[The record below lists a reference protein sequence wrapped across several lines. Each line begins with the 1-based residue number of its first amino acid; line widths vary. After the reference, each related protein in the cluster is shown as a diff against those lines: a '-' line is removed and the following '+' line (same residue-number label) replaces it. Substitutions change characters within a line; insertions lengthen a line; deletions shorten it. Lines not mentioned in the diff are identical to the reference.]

1 MNRAKR
7 LLALLLVL
15 ATVLS
20 IFPLQSL
27 AAEVEEVSQEPETA
41 ETAELHAEEEPEE
54 PSGDEAE
61 VPAEEK
67 PENFAEDQVETP
79 IEKESEPEEGPADSS
94 APARQPARI
103 SSGAEVVAD
112 GISGDVSWT
121 LYDDGTLVIGE
132 TITGSGKMADYPRS
146 NARPWWRIN
155 NVVYLQQI
163 TSVIVKEGV
172 TSIGDYAFFYMQK
185 LTNLELPDSITS
197 IGDSAFGTCRSLTSV
212 VIPDAVTSIGNDA
225 FNFAEN
231 LTDVVIPASLTNIG
245 KDAFA
250 NTAWQKNQG
259 DFPVVNGILI
269 GYEGEGGV
277 VTIPEN
283 VTAINTG
290 AFAWCSSNYGDSN
303 VTEIIIPDTV
313 KSIGNQAFYYC
324 TNLTT
329 AVLPGSVTAIPE
341 GMFQSCVSL
350 TSVTIPEGVTRIEKS
365 AFEACSSLTRIELPD
380 GVTTIGNDAFSWC
393 ESLTQI
399 TIPASVTKIGN
410 DAFDKVSKDLVII
423 GAVDSYAQ
431 QFATDRGFQ
440 FHGIM
445 PLGSVELS
453 KTVYTYSGEPCTPDA
468 TVRDSEGNL
477 LEEGVDYVV
486 TYSDNIDAGT
496 ATATVTGIGPYRG
509 TITATYSIQS
519 AAQVLVVTP
528 SAVTVG
534 MGETVQLNVTGFG
547 TLHFSINQ
555 PNVATVG
562 ANGLVKGLT
571 VGSAVI
577 TVKADGD
584 RNHRA
589 AVTTVPVSVILAT
602 PKITGIGNQLN
613 GVAIVWGKVAGAAK
627 YRVFRKLPNG
637 WLTLGDTTGLTFTDT
652 TAQSGQTYTY
662 VVRCVSA
669 NGKSFTSAYD
679 PTGRTI
685 QYLAPPAISKVE
697 CALKGV
703 QVTWGKVPGAVK
715 YRVFRKLPNG
725 WLTLGDTTGLTF
737 TDTTAQSG
745 QTYTY
750 VVRCVSADGKS
761 FTSAYDPTG
770 RTIQYLVPPAVSRLD
785 CVQTGVQVT
794 WGKVPGAVK
803 YRVFRKLPTGGW
815 LTLGDTTG
823 LTFTDTTAQS
833 GQTYTYVVRCVSANG
848 KSFTSAYIPTG
859 RSIYYLS
866 APVVSGVESIQTG
879 VKVTWGKVPGAVKY
893 RVFRNLPSGGWQP
906 LGDTTALTFVDTA
919 VQSGQTF
926 TYVVRCISA
935 DGKAFTSAYD
945 PAGRTIT
952 FLSVPQI
959 KSATNVAGGV
969 NVQWAPVKGAV
980 RYCVFRKSGSE
991 GWKAVGTATGTS
1003 FTDTTVPRQSVQ
1015 TYTVRCV
1022 SADGKRF
1029 TSAYDSA
1036 GVTISVPTY
1045 TTPNSYSFSVA
1056 YRTGVYYNR
1065 LMSVKVGSDQRQ
1077 AILDVAQSQ
1086 LGYTE
1091 GNNKNAIGGNA
1102 SGSQNYTEFGLW
1114 YYNNI
1119 DSSDQFYLGAWCSMF
1134 VSWCANEAGI
1144 PADVIP
1150 RRALVAYMKDAFEKM
1165 GRYYAWTK
1173 SKCGGGKQDI
1183 RPGDLI
1189 LFSTAPLGRLNHIGL
1204 VQNVTYKNGQV
1215 TIKTVE
1221 GNKGDQCCMKTY
1233 TLSTS
1238 SLTGYV
1244 TNEKVYIRGFACPAY
1259 NN

>member
-197 IGDSAFGTCRSLTSV
+197 IGDSAFGTCKSLTSV

-231 LTDVVIPASLTNIG
+231 LTDVVIPTSLTNIG

-259 DFPVVNGILI
+259 DFPVVNGILV

-290 AFAWCSSNYGDSN
+290 AFAWCSSNYGNSN

-365 AFEACSSLTRIELPD
+365 AFEACSNLTRIELPD

-393 ESLTQI
+393 KSLTQI
-399 TIPASVTKIGN
+399 TIPASVTKIGG
-410 DAFDKVSKDLVII
+410 DAFDSVSTDLVII
-423 GAVDSYAQ
+423 GDVDSYAQ

-440 FHGIM
+440 FRCYM
-445 PLGSVELS
+445 PLGTVELS

-468 TVRDSEGNL
+468 TVRDMEGNL

-496 ATATVTGIGPYRG
+496 ATATVTGIGLYLG
-509 TITATYSIQS
+509 TITATYSIQP
-519 AAQVLVVTP
+519 AAQALVVTP

-715 YRVFRKLPNG
+715 YRVFRKLPTGG
-725 WLTLGDTTGLTF
+725 WLTLG
-737 TDTTAQSG
+737 
-745 QTYTY
+745 
-750 VVRCVSADGKS
+750 VRCVSADGKS

-770 RTIQYLVPPAVSRLD
+770 RTIQYLAPPVISRVD
-785 CVQTGVQVT
+785 CVLKGVQVT

-879 VKVTWGKVPGAVKY
+879 VKVTWGKVPGA
-893 RVFRNLPSGGWQP
+893 LPNGWLT
-906 LGDTTALTFVDTA
+906 LGDTTGLTFTDTTA
-919 VQSGQTF
+919 QSGQTY
-926 TYVVRCISA
+926 TYV
-935 DGKAFTSAYD
+935 
-945 PAGRTIT
+945 
-952 FLSVPQI
+952 
-959 KSATNVAGGV
+959 
-969 NVQWAPVKGAV
+969 
-980 RYCVFRKSGSE
+980 
-991 GWKAVGTATGTS
+991 
-1003 FTDTTVPRQSVQ
+1003 
-1015 TYTVRCV
+1015 VRCV

-1045 TTPNSYSFSVA
+1045 TTPNSYSFSQP
-1056 YRTGVYYNR
+1056 YRSGIFYQN
-1065 LMSVKVGSDQRQ
+1065 LMSVRVGGDQRA
-1077 AILDVAQSQ
+1077 AILAVAQSQ

-1091 GNNKNAIGGNA
+1091 GNNSSGTGGDTKGEKNF
-1102 SGSQNYTEFGLW
+1102 TEFGYW
-1114 YYNNI
+1114 YYHHI
-1119 DSSDQFYLGAWCSMF
+1119 DSSDLFYQGAWCSMF

>member
-1 MNRAKR
+1 MQN
-7 LLALLLVL
+7 V
-15 ATVLS
+15 S
-20 IFPLQSL
+20 
-27 AAEVEEVSQEPETA
+27 EVSI
-41 ETAELHAEEEPEE
+41 
-54 PSGDEAE
+54 PST
-61 VPAEEK
+61 V
-67 PENFAEDQVETP
+67 
-79 IEKESEPEEGPADSS
+79 
-94 APARQPARI
+94 
-103 SSGAEVVAD
+103 
-112 GISGDVSWT
+112 
-121 LYDDGTLVIGE
+121 
-132 TITGSGKMADYPRS
+132 TG
-146 NARPWWRIN
+146 
-155 NVVYLQQI
+155 
-163 TSVIVKEGV
+163 
-172 TSIGDYAFFYMQK
+172 
-185 LTNLELPDSITS
+185 
-197 IGDSAFGTCRSLTSV
+197 IGDSAFVTCRSLTSV

-231 LTDVVIPASLTNIG
+231 LTDVVIPTSLTNIG

-290 AFAWCSSNYGDSN
+290 AFAWCSSNYGNSN

-365 AFEACSSLTRIELPD
+365 AFEACSNLTRIELPD

-399 TIPASVTKIGN
+399 TIPASVTKIGG
-410 DAFDKVSKDLVII
+410 DAFDSVSTDLVII
-423 GAVDSYAQ
+423 GDVDSYAQ

-440 FHGIM
+440 FRCYM
-445 PLGSVELS
+445 PLGTVELS

-477 LEEGVDYVV
+477 LEEGVDFTV
-486 TYSDNIDAGT
+486 TYSDNIDVGT

-519 AAQVLVVTP
+519 AAQALVVTP

-589 AVTTVPVSVILAT
+589 AATTVPVTVVLAT
-602 PKITGIGNQLN
+602 PLITGIISQNN
-613 GVAIVWGKVAGAAK
+613 GVQVSWNAVPGAAK
-627 YRVFRKLPNG
+627 YRVFHKTGTGNWQGLG
-637 WLTLGDTTGLTFTDT
+637 ITTALTFTDTTAVSGAKYDYTVRCVSADEKTYTSSFDPVGKTITYIATPVLRSVENVRGGVQISWNAVPGAAKYRVFHKTGTGNWQGLGITTGLTFTDT
-652 TAQSGQTYTY
+652 TAVRTAVSGVKYDYT
-662 VVRCVSA
+662 VRCVSA
-669 NGKSFTSAYD
+669 DEKTYTSSFDPVGK
-679 PTGRTI
+679 TI
-685 QYLAPPAISKVE
+685 TYIATPVLAEPENVAG
-697 CALKGV
+697 GV
-703 QVTWGKVPGAVK
+703 QVTWGKVDGAAK
-715 YRVFRKLPNG
+715 YRLYRKNSSGG
-725 WLTLGDTTGLTF
+725 WTSVGDTTGLSLV
-737 TDTTAQSG
+737 DT
-745 QTYTY
+745 
-750 VVRCVSADGKS
+750 
-761 FTSAYDPTG
+761 
-770 RTIQYLVPPAVSRLD
+770 
-785 CVQTGVQVT
+785 
-794 WGKVPGAVK
+794 KVP
-803 YRVFRKLPTGGW
+803 R
-815 LTLGDTTG
+815 
-823 LTFTDTTAQS
+823 
-833 GQTYTYVVRCVSANG
+833 
-848 KSFTSAYIPTG
+848 
-859 RSIYYLS
+859 
-866 APVVSGVESIQTG
+866 
-879 VKVTWGKVPGAVKY
+879 
-893 RVFRNLPSGGWQP
+893 
-906 LGDTTALTFVDTA
+906 
-919 VQSGQTF
+919 
-926 TYVVRCISA
+926 
-935 DGKAFTSAYD
+935 
-945 PAGRTIT
+945 
-952 FLSVPQI
+952 
-959 KSATNVAGGV
+959 
-969 NVQWAPVKGAV
+969 
-980 RYCVFRKSGSE
+980 GSE
-991 GWKAVGTATGTS
+991 
-1003 FTDTTVPRQSVQ
+1003 Q

-1022 SADGKRF
+1022 SSDGKTH
-1029 TSAYDSA
+1029 TSSFDPVGKS
-1036 GVTISVPTY
+1036 IFVPLY
-1045 TTPNSYSFSVA
+1045 TAPNSYSFSVA
-1056 YRTGVYYNR
+1056 YRTGVYYNC

-1173 SKCGGGKQDI
+1173 SKCGGGMCC
-1183 RPGDLI
+1183 
-1189 LFSTAPLGRLNHIGL
+1189 TAG
-1204 VQNVTYKNGQV
+1204 
-1215 TIKTVE
+1215 
-1221 GNKGDQCCMKTY
+1221 
-1233 TLSTS
+1233 
-1238 SLTGYV
+1238 
-1244 TNEKVYIRGFACPAY
+1244 
-1259 NN
+1259 

>member
-27 AAEVEEVSQEPETA
+27 AAEVEEVSQEPEAA

-231 LTDVVIPASLTNIG
+231 LTDVVIPTSLTNIG

-290 AFAWCSSNYGDSN
+290 AFAWCSSSYGNSN

-313 KSIGNQAFYYC
+313 KSIGTDAFCYC

-329 AVLPGSVTAIPE
+329 AVLSGSVTAIPE
-341 GMFQSCVSL
+341 RMFQSCVSL
-350 TSVTIPEGVTRIEKS
+350 TSVTIPEGVTSIEKS
-365 AFEACSSLTRIELPD
+365 AFECCCSLTRIDLPD

-399 TIPASVTKIGN
+399 TIPASVTKIGG
-410 DAFDKVSKDLVII
+410 DAFDSVSTDLVII
-423 GAVDSYAQ
+423 GDVDSYAQ

-440 FHGIM
+440 FRCYM

-453 KTVYTYSGEPCTPDA
+453 KTVYTYSGAPCTPKV
-468 TVRDSEGNL
+468 TVRDMEGNL
-477 LEEGVDYVV
+477 LEEDVDFTV
-486 TYSDNIDAGT
+486 TYSDNIDVGT
-496 ATATVTGIGPYRG
+496 ATATVTGIGLYLG
-509 TITATYSIQS
+509 TITATYSIQP
-519 AAQVLVVTP
+519 AAQALVVTP

-589 AVTTVPVSVILAT
+589 AATTVPVTVVLAT
-602 PKITGIGNQLN
+602 PQITGVISQNN
-613 GVAIVWGKVAGAAK
+613 GVQISWNAVPGAAK
-627 YRVFRKLPNG
+627 YRVFHKTGTGNWQG
-637 WLTLGDTTGLTFTDT
+637 LGITTGLTFTDT
-652 TAQSGQTYTY
+652 TAVSGVKYDYT
-662 VVRCVSA
+662 VRCVSA
-669 NGKSFTSAYD
+669 DEKTYTSSFDPVGK
-679 PTGRTI
+679 TI
-685 QYLAPPAISKVE
+685 TYIATPVLAEPENVAG
-697 CALKGV
+697 GV
-703 QVTWGKVPGAVK
+703 QVTWGKVDGAAK
-715 YRVFRKLPNG
+715 YRLYRKNSSGG
-725 WLTLGDTTGLTF
+725 WTSVGDTTGLSLV
-737 TDTTAQSG
+737 DT
-745 QTYTY
+745 
-750 VVRCVSADGKS
+750 
-761 FTSAYDPTG
+761 
-770 RTIQYLVPPAVSRLD
+770 
-785 CVQTGVQVT
+785 
-794 WGKVPGAVK
+794 KVP
-803 YRVFRKLPTGGW
+803 R
-815 LTLGDTTG
+815 
-823 LTFTDTTAQS
+823 
-833 GQTYTYVVRCVSANG
+833 
-848 KSFTSAYIPTG
+848 
-859 RSIYYLS
+859 
-866 APVVSGVESIQTG
+866 
-879 VKVTWGKVPGAVKY
+879 
-893 RVFRNLPSGGWQP
+893 
-906 LGDTTALTFVDTA
+906 
-919 VQSGQTF
+919 
-926 TYVVRCISA
+926 
-935 DGKAFTSAYD
+935 
-945 PAGRTIT
+945 
-952 FLSVPQI
+952 
-959 KSATNVAGGV
+959 
-969 NVQWAPVKGAV
+969 
-980 RYCVFRKSGSE
+980 GSE
-991 GWKAVGTATGTS
+991 
-1003 FTDTTVPRQSVQ
+1003 Q

-1022 SADGKRF
+1022 SSDGKTH
-1029 TSAYDSA
+1029 TSSFDPVGKS
-1036 GVTISVPTY
+1036 IFVPLY
-1045 TTPNSYSFSVA
+1045 TAPNSYSFSVA

>member
-27 AAEVEEVSQEPETA
+27 AAEVEEVSQKPETA

-197 IGDSAFGTCRSLTSV
+197 IGDSAFGTCKSLTSV

-231 LTDVVIPASLTNIG
+231 LTDVVIPTSLTNIG

-290 AFAWCSSNYGDSN
+290 AFAWCSSNYGNSN

-365 AFEACSSLTRIELPD
+365 AFEACSNLTRIELPD

-399 TIPASVTKIGN
+399 TIPASVTKIGG
-410 DAFDKVSKDLVII
+410 DAFDSVSTDLVII
-423 GAVDSYAQ
+423 GDVDSYAQ

-440 FHGIM
+440 FRCYM
-445 PLGSVELS
+445 PLGTVELS

-496 ATATVTGIGPYRG
+496 ATATVTGIGLYLG
-509 TITATYSIQS
+509 TITATYSIQP
-519 AAQVLVVTP
+519 AAQALVVTP

-589 AVTTVPVSVILAT
+589 AATTVPVTVVLAT
-602 PKITGIGNQLN
+602 PLITGIISQNN
-613 GVAIVWGKVAGAAK
+613 GVQVSWNAVPGAAK
-627 YRVFRKLPNG
+627 YRVFHKTGTGNWQG
-637 WLTLGDTTGLTFTDT
+637 LGITTGLTFTDT
-652 TAQSGQTYTY
+652 TAVSGVKYDYT
-662 VVRCVSA
+662 VRCVSA
-669 NGKSFTSAYD
+669 DEKTYTSSFDPVGKTITYIATPVLAAPQNAVNG
-679 PTGRTI
+679 
-685 QYLAPPAISKVE
+685 
-697 CALKGV
+697 GV
-703 QVTWGKVPGAVK
+703 QITWSKVPGAAK
-715 YRVFRKLPNG
+715 YRVFRKNSSGG
-725 WLTLGDTTGLTF
+725 WDRVGITTGLTLVDTEALNGVTYTYTVRCVSADEKVYTSSFDPVGKTITCVIVPALRTVQNTPTGVQITWEKINGAAKYRVFHRTGTGDWQRVGITTGLTF
-737 TDTTAQSG
+737 TDTTAVSG
-745 QTYTY
+745 VKYDYT
-750 VVRCVSADGKS
+750 VRCVSADEKTYTSSFDPVGK
-761 FTSAYDPTG
+761 
-770 RTIQYLVPPAVSRLD
+770 TITYIATPVLAEPENVAG
-785 CVQTGVQVT
+785 GVQVT
-794 WGKVPGAVK
+794 WGKVDGAAK
-803 YRVFRKLPTGGW
+803 YRLYRKNSSGGW
-815 LTLGDTTG
+815 TSVGDTTG
-823 LTFTDTTAQS
+823 LSLVDT
-833 GQTYTYVVRCVSANG
+833 
-848 KSFTSAYIPTG
+848 
-859 RSIYYLS
+859 
-866 APVVSGVESIQTG
+866 
-879 VKVTWGKVPGAVKY
+879 KVP
-893 RVFRNLPSGGWQP
+893 R
-906 LGDTTALTFVDTA
+906 
-919 VQSGQTF
+919 
-926 TYVVRCISA
+926 
-935 DGKAFTSAYD
+935 
-945 PAGRTIT
+945 
-952 FLSVPQI
+952 
-959 KSATNVAGGV
+959 
-969 NVQWAPVKGAV
+969 
-980 RYCVFRKSGSE
+980 GSE
-991 GWKAVGTATGTS
+991 
-1003 FTDTTVPRQSVQ
+1003 Q

-1022 SADGKRF
+1022 SSDGKTH
-1029 TSAYDSA
+1029 TSSFDPVGKS
-1036 GVTISVPTY
+1036 IFVPLY
-1045 TTPNSYSFSVA
+1045 TAPNSYSFSVA

>member
-197 IGDSAFGTCRSLTSV
+197 IGDSAFGTCKSLTSV

-231 LTDVVIPASLTNIG
+231 LTDVVIPTSLTNIG

-259 DFPVVNGILI
+259 DFPVVNGILV

-290 AFAWCSSNYGDSN
+290 AFAWCSSNYGNSN

-365 AFEACSSLTRIELPD
+365 AFEACSNLTRIELPD

-393 ESLTQI
+393 KSLTQI
-399 TIPASVTKIGN
+399 TIPASVTKIGG
-410 DAFDKVSKDLVII
+410 DAFDSVSTDLVII
-423 GAVDSYAQ
+423 GDVDSYAQ

-440 FHGIM
+440 FRCYM
-445 PLGSVELS
+445 PLGTVELS

-468 TVRDSEGNL
+468 TVRDMEGNL

-496 ATATVTGIGPYRG
+496 ATATVTGIGLYLG
-509 TITATYSIQS
+509 TITATYSIQP
-519 AAQVLVVTP
+519 AAQALVVTP

-715 YRVFRKLPNG
+715 YRVFRKLPTGG
-725 WLTLGDTTGLTF
+725 WLTLGDTIGLTF

-770 RTIQYLVPPAVSRLD
+770 RTIQYLAPPVISRVD
-785 CVQTGVQVT
+785 CVLKGVQVT

-815 LTLGDTTG
+815 QPLGDTTG

-893 RVFRNLPSGGWQP
+893 RVFRKLPNGWLT
-906 LGDTTALTFVDTA
+906 LGDTTGLTFTDTTA
-919 VQSGQTF
+919 QSGQTY
-926 TYVVRCISA
+926 TYV
-935 DGKAFTSAYD
+935 
-945 PAGRTIT
+945 
-952 FLSVPQI
+952 
-959 KSATNVAGGV
+959 
-969 NVQWAPVKGAV
+969 
-980 RYCVFRKSGSE
+980 
-991 GWKAVGTATGTS
+991 
-1003 FTDTTVPRQSVQ
+1003 
-1015 TYTVRCV
+1015 VRCV

-1045 TTPNSYSFSVA
+1045 TTPNSYSFSQP
-1056 YRTGVYYNR
+1056 YRSGIFYQN
-1065 LMSVKVGSDQRQ
+1065 LMSVRVGGDQRA
-1077 AILDVAQSQ
+1077 AILAVAQSQ

-1091 GNNKNAIGGNA
+1091 GNNSSGTGGDTKGEKNF
-1102 SGSQNYTEFGLW
+1102 TEFGYW
-1114 YYNNI
+1114 YYHHI
-1119 DSSDQFYLGAWCSMF
+1119 DSSDLFYQGAWCSMF